1 MMEVFKL
8 PSDEISGC
16 RDRTKIMTT
25 DKFEMVGNRTIAV
38 SREACKEEDAAS
50 MKGVNFKENFYSVL
64 KSFKGKTLPKNFTS
78 KNCPKTGQNST
89 PSLCIQVDS
98 RKNDLNNKI

>member
-50 MKGVNFKENFYSVL
+50 MKGVNFKENFYFIMNIILWS
-64 KSFKGKTLPKNFTS
+64 SFHYIVCVMHMIILITVIMFKLYA
-78 KNCPKTGQNST
+78 
-89 PSLCIQVDS
+89 LA
-98 RKNDLNNKI
+98 

>member
-1 MMEVFKL
+1 MEVFKL

-38 SREACKEEDAAS
+38 SREACREEDAAS
-50 MKGVNFKENFYSVL
+50 MKAVNFKEKKFQFRNLLWVKMCQKL
-64 KSFKGKTLPKNFTS
+64 H
-78 KNCPKTGQNST
+78 
-89 PSLCIQVDS
+89 V
-98 RKNDLNNKI
+98 